1 MTGFAG
7 SVDGQHLP
15 PAGATAGTAQVAG
28 SASRRLNHDIEA
40 SRGRDHGGGNG
51 GCELGTTVYGGGK
64 GDAIE
69 DHNGGGNEMSAAS
82 NDDEAGRQL

>member
-7 SVDGQHLP
+7 SVNGQDLP
-15 PAGATAGTAQVAG
+15 PAGATAGTAQVTR

-40 SRGRDHGGGNG
+40 SGSGDHGRGNG
-51 GCELGTTVYGGGK
+51 GCELGTTGYDGGK

-69 DHNGGGNEMSAAS
+69 DHNGGGNEMSAS
-82 NDDEAGRQL
+82 GNDVEAGR